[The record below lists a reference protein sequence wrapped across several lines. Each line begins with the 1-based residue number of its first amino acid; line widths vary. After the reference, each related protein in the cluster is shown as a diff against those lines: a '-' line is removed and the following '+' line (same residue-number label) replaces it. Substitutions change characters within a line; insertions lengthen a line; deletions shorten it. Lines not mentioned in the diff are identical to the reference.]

1 MHQDDIPSHLQA
13 HFGTLDNPFVLHQ
26 RPFEH
31 ILTRALALLLAQG
44 KDPASPAIMHRL
56 TRLKDSPDA
65 ASTFGN
71 ESVNRANEVAQE
83 YDSGTGNRRINWLSK
98 RLSSQT
104 GNIAGNTRNTE
115 TSNET
120 WHKGGREV
128 SWEASQVA
136 SSLLNSPAFFEG
148 LAKRPAFG
156 CSQFLQA
163 VANELICLDD
173 LAQCSAET
181 VFETLLAIKGIG
193 PDTAEAMVLY
203 AFDIPFIPVNGAL
216 YRIAHRHGKIPEVA
230 EREEIRDCFF
240 NFFPAEANAIRQT
253 HSHLLAVGR
262 QFCTSSKALCAG
274 CPLKDML

>member
-13 HFGTLDNPFVLHQ
+13 HFGTLDNPFILHK

-31 ILTRALALLLAQG
+31 ILIRALALLLAQG

-56 TRLKDSPDA
+56 TCLDDSPDT
-65 ASTFGN
+65 ASELGN
-71 ESVNRANEVAQE
+71 E
-83 YDSGTGNRRINWLSK
+83 
-98 RLSSQT
+98 
-104 GNIAGNTRNTE
+104 AGNQAGDMADNKRNTKAGDE
-115 TSNET
+115 PCHTAS
-120 WHKGGREV
+120 REG
-128 SWEASQVA
+128 SWEPFQVA
-136 SSLLNSPAFFEG
+136 SSLLNTPAFFAG
-148 LAKRPAFG
+148 LAKRPAFA

-163 VANELICLDD
+163 VASETISLDD
-173 LAQCSAET
+173 LAECSAET
-181 VFETLLAIKGIG
+181 VFETLLSIKGLG
-193 PDTAEAMVLY
+193 PDTAESMVLY

-230 EREEIRDCFF
+230 EREEIRDCFLR
-240 NFFPAEANAIRQT
+240 FFPTPTYAIRQT

>member
-31 ILTRALALLLAQG
+31 ILARALALLLAQG
-44 KDPASPAIMHRL
+44 KDPASPAIIHRL
-56 TRLKDSPDA
+56 THLKDSPAA
-65 ASTFGN
+65 ASTLGN
-71 ESVNRANEVAQE
+71 ESGNRTKEVAQG
-83 YDSGTGNRRINWLSK
+83 YNSRADNRLNN
-98 RLSSQT
+98 QT
-104 GNIAGNTRNTE
+104 GNIAGNIRDTE
-115 TSNET
+115 IDNET

-128 SWEASQVA
+128 SWEASRVA
-136 SSLLNSPAFFEG
+136 SNLLNCPAFFEG
-148 LAKRPAFG
+148 LAKRPAFA
-156 CSQFLQA
+156 CAQFLQA

-173 LAQCSAET
+173 LAECSAET
-181 VFETLLAIKGIG
+181 VFEALLAIKGIG